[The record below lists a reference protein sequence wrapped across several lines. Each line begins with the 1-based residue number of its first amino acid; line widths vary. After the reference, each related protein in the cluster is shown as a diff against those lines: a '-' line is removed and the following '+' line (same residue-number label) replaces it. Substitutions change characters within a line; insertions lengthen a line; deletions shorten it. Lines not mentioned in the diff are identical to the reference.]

1 MSFMEKENKHKTGN
15 TWKDSHICKG
25 IGVSPLVPIKHIE
38 KEPHYPAEQDKELPD
53 YCLNN

>member
-1 MSFMEKENKHKTGN
+1 MEKENKHKTGN
-15 TWKDSHICKG
+15 TWRDSNICKG

-38 KEPHYPAEQDKELPD
+38 KESHYPAEQDKELPD